1 MTLNQLKMAFYS
13 ILVTNYYGFKLKNA
27 KNSQEKKSLRVEYAQ
42 KLLNKLNIQIE
53 VINEDKLPKD
63 GQFLLISNHRTI
75 IDPLIVEI
83 ATKNSKIF
91 GHWIS
96 KKELYNSL
104 FFGLFVRNGGSVLLD
119 RDATQMSGFFKDVK
133 ECAKDGN
140 SIYMFPEGTRNKSD
154 APIGKFKEGAQII
167 AIKNRLPIF
176 PVFIQ
181 ARADVTLMSAI
192 KNSSQR
198 RTISIEIGDIID
210 YKNRELSIQESFEK
224 QFDIRDPKAE

>member
-1 MTLNQLKMAFYS
+1 MTFNQLKMALYS
-13 ILVTNYYGFKLKNA
+13 IVITNYYGLRLKNA
-27 KNSQEKKSLRVEYAQ
+27 KNLQEKKSLRIEYAQ

-53 VINEDKLPKD
+53 VINEEKLPKD
-63 GQFLLISNHRTI
+63 GQYLLISNHRTI

-83 ATKNSKIF
+83 ATKNSKVF
-91 GHWIS
+91 GYWIS

-119 RDATQMSGFFKDVK
+119 RDATQMNGFFKDVK
-133 ECAKDGN
+133 ECVKEGN

-167 AIKNRLPIF
+167 AIKNRLPIL
-176 PVFIQ
+176 PVFIH
-181 ARADVTLMSAI
+181 ARADATLMSAI
-192 KNSSQR
+192 KSSSQR

-210 YKNRELSIQESFEK
+210 HKDKGCSIQESFKK
-224 QFDIRDPKAE
+224 QFNIKDSKAE